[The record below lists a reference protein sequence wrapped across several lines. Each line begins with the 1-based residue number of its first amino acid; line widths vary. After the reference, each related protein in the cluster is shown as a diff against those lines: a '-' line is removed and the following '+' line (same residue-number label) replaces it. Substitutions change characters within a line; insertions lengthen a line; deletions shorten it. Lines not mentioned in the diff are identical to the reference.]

1 MQSIPFFLAAAET
14 MSVGETFLAAIP
26 HILGMFVV
34 MATLTV
40 LWGLCE
46 LMSYLI
52 KTYIPIKE
60 EVVAPR
66 AAPTASPAPA
76 APAAATSNLSPETIV
91 VVAAAV
97 NTVLGSDY
105 KVVAIRTQDSNWEKA
120 GRQSVLSS
128 HKLR

>member
-1 MQSIPFFLAAAET
+1 MHTLPFFLAAAEK
-14 MSVGETFLAAIP
+14 MSIGKTFLAAIP
-26 HILGMFVV
+26 HVLGMFVV

-46 LMSYLI
+46 LMAYLI
-52 KTYIPIKE
+52 KTYVPVKE

-66 AAPTASPAPA
+66 AAPAASPAPA
-76 APAAATSNLSPETIV
+76 VQAAATSGLSPETIAV
-91 VVAAAV
+91 IAAAV
-97 NTVLGSDY
+97 NTFAGSDY
-105 KVVAIRTQDSNWEKA
+105 KVVAIKPQDSNWEKA